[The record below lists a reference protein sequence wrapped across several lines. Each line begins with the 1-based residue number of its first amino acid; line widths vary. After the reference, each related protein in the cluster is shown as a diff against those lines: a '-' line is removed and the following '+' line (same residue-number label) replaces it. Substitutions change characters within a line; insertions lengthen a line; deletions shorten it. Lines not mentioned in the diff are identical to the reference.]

1 VFRKAPADPI
11 QVKRM
16 QRVRRSPR
24 PRQESMEEALSLH
37 DTEKRSWIRRVPPEV
52 WIFIF
57 YFLVTV
63 FLTWPIII
71 KFTSSI
77 YGVPSDNLGALWQF
91 WWMRNFSHFSTSY
104 SQCPLIGFPFGAR
117 FFALP
122 LEPIAFY
129 FEHFLLLFFNEVV
142 VYNLITLSNFVLSGI
157 TMYYLVRYLTGNRQ
171 VAFFGGFAFMIST
184 NLAFNAMYFLNLA
197 MMEWMPLYIL
207 MLLRFIKKPDRKGA
221 TFLFLSALLVAGTN
235 IHYALFMGI
244 FTAAFLFGRL
254 VAKRVSLWRQA
265 KRQGLTGKSSWGLN
279 KKTFALS
286 LFVLLVLILV
296 ITPFYYLPLSYLNPP
311 GKWPT
316 TTTPSQL
323 RIEQYIEWNSASPIE
338 YVLPSIENPAL
349 GGITRKLNVTRGSYS
364 NSLYM
369 GWALIVLAAIGIY
382 FVIRRKYKN
391 VDSIYEESETDLGN
405 NTANASKSLTEENR
419 YIGWGCI
426 LAAVVAF
433 ALSLKPYL
441 HIASTK
447 IPLPS
452 SLLMIFV
459 PWLRWYMRISIV
471 IVLCLIILAC
481 FGLSRILD
489 KLKGFYKEILLVSLT
504 VIVAVEMLIVPPFRY
519 VDLGKTP
526 KVFERLATL
535 PRNSA
540 IAFYPMYETGL
551 FITNTLMNF
560 QREFQKPMLNGAPDN
575 SDGEALRR
583 TVFNPFNE
591 ATPGTLRRFNID
603 YLVYFKEQMAAEFGE
618 KKAPA
623 LPPGLELV
631 QDFKEKGGF
640 RNANV
645 FRITAPEAELVP
657 LYLGDITIP
666 RMSGAHDVLRLVGGD
681 GIIKILNFSGKETR
695 AALELP
701 ISNNT
706 IEREVIIRTGDK
718 TIWQSKMSV
727 NDKVVAEI
735 PDLTIPKKGLDL
747 HIIVNGPAVRLPADE
762 ISLFGT
768 QAATVALGE
777 LKIVQR

>member
-1 VFRKAPADPI
+1 
-11 QVKRM
+11 VKRM

-71 KFTSSI
+71 RFGSSI
-77 YGVPSDNLGALWQF
+77 YGVPSDNLGSLWF
-91 WWMRNFSHFSTSY
+91 MWWTRNYHSFSTSY
-104 SQCPLIGFPFGAR
+104 SACPLIGYPFGAR
-117 FFALP
+117 LFGLP
-122 LEPIAFY
+122 IEPIAFY
-129 FEHFLLLFFNEVV
+129 SEYFLMLFMNEVAA
-142 VYNLITLSNFVLSGI
+142 YNVIILSSFLLSGI
-157 TMYYLVRYLTGNRQ
+157 TMYYLVRYLTHNRQ
-171 VAFFGGFAFMIST
+171 VAFFGGFAYLICT
-184 NLAFNAMYFLNLA
+184 NLAFNAMYFMHLA
-197 MMEWMPLYIL
+197 ITQWMPLYIL
-207 MLLRFIKKPDRKGA
+207 MLLRFIKKPDGKSV

-244 FTAAFLFGRL
+244 FTATFLVGRL
-254 VAKRVSLWRQA
+254 AAKRVSLWRQA
-265 KRQGLTGKSSWGLN
+265 RRQGLAEKVSWGLN
-279 KKTFALS
+279 RKTLALS
-286 LFVLLVLILV
+286 LLLLLVLILV
-296 ITPFYYLPLSYLNPP
+296 ISPFYYLPLSYLNPP

-316 TTTPSQL
+316 TVTPGQL

-338 YVLPSIENPAL
+338 YIFPSMENPAL
-349 GGITRKLNVTRGSYS
+349 GGITRKLNVTRGSYT
-364 NSLYM
+364 NSLYL
-369 GWALIVLAAIGIY
+369 GWVLIVLAAIGIY
-382 FVIRRKYKN
+382 FIVRRKYKN
-391 VDSIYEESETDLGN
+391 VGSTDKEAETDRRS
-405 NTANASKSLTEENR
+405 TAVNAPKGLTDENR
-419 YIGWGCI
+419 YIGWGFT

-433 ALSLKPYL
+433 VLSLKPYL
-441 HIASTK
+441 HVGSTK

-452 SLLMIFV
+452 SLFTIFV

-471 IVLCLIILAC
+471 IVLCLIVLAC

-504 VIVAVEMLIVPPFRY
+504 VILAVEMLIVPPFRY
-519 VDLGKTP
+519 IDFGEMP

-551 FITNTLMNF
+551 FVTSTLMNF
-560 QREFQKPMLNGAPDN
+560 QRKFQRPMLNGAQDN

-583 TVFNPFNE
+583 TVFNPFND

-603 YLVYFKEQMAAEFGE
+603 YLVYFKEQMAAELGE

-631 QDFKEKGGF
+631 QDFEEEGRF

-666 RMSGAHDVLRLVGGD
+666 RMSGAHDVVRLVVGE
-681 GIIKILNFSGKETR
+681 GIIKILNFSGKEPR

-706 IEREVIIRTGDK
+706 IEREVIIRSGDK
-718 TIWQSKMSV
+718 TIWQRKMSV

-735 PDLTIPKKGLDL
+735 PDVTIPKKGLDL
-747 HIIVNGPAVRLPADE
+747 RIIVNGPAVRLPTKG
-762 ISLFGT
+762 ITLFGT
-768 QAATVALGE
+768 EAATVALGE
-777 LKIVQR
+777 LKIVQH